1 LSSEGSVCSSGTIS
15 LENSK
20 TKKTSTT
27 SSISSKTDQKTA
39 HLKNILAM
47 LSTKNNNIKE
57 EYNKIID
64 LFQNFKSKILFLI
77 DDEYDTNTNN
87 NNNYTMD
94 VKRNRKNVI
103 IFIKLLD
110 FTWII

>member
-1 LSSEGSVCSSGTIS
+1 
-15 LENSK
+15 
-20 TKKTSTT
+20 
-27 SSISSKTDQKTA
+27 
-39 HLKNILAM
+39 M